1 MVLHWYDHPLLT
13 SPNLISF
20 SSGYLRQILLEI
32 DNEDINTLFIIKCI
46 SYLDIFD
53 EDIIVVPALL
63 NLINHSLRGF
73 YSHQ

>member
-32 DNEDINTLFIIKCI
+32 DKEDINTLFIIKCI
-46 SYLDIFD
+46 FYLDILN
-53 EDIIVVPALL
+53 EDVIEALALL